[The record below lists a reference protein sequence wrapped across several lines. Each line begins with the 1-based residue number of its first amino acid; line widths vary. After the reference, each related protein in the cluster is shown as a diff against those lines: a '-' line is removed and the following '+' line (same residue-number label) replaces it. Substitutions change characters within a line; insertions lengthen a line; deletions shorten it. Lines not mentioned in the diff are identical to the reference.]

1 MATAIDIN
9 DREGLRSVL
18 REINFDDYK
27 TSSGM
32 STLIEED
39 RKKGTAY
46 REGMVTEDELIEVL
60 RYLRAPSG
68 RGGRSNLEY
77 LSEYKKEEKTPTQF
91 NAPYCNNNYK
101 FPLGVQTALMED
113 KKREEEEY
121 YGKRTRSTSYDA
133 FEIKEQR
140 KIAEDIKERNRF
152 MNPQENTQKPKQ
164 SLEEIKARYM
174 EEMNALTKRFQ
185 DEINNLG

>member
-1 MATAIDIN
+1 MANAIDIN

-18 REINFDDYK
+18 REINLDDYK

-32 STLIEED
+32 GTLIEED

-60 RYLRAPSG
+60 RYSRAPSG
-68 RGGRSNLEY
+68 RGGRTNLEY
-77 LSEYKKEEKTPTQF
+77 LSEYKKEEKNPMQ
-91 NAPYCNNNYK
+91 YNNSHHSRMYN
-101 FPLGVQTALMED
+101 FPLETRNVLMEE
-113 KKREEEEY
+113 KRKEEEEY
-121 YGKRTRSTSYDA
+121 YGKKMGGNSFDA
-133 FEIKEQR
+133 FEMKEQTR
-140 KIAEDIKERNRF
+140 FADNMKERNRF
-152 MNPQENTQKPKQ
+152 MDTQGSIQKPKQ
-164 SLEEIKARYM
+164 TLDEIKARYM